1 VRFFD
6 VRVQQSSPG
15 QLDTYVSFGSD
26 KFIGA
31 SVQDILID
39 VIFFGSKYQ
48 TQGNHRSEVLPLREY
63 GALFIRRMEPGQPNP
78 STHDQQ
84 SSGQLAIVRHM
95 WSAACTARE

>member
-31 SVQDILID
+31 PVQDILID
-39 VIFFGSKYQ
+39 VKFF
-48 TQGNHRSEVLPLREY
+48 L
-63 GALFIRRMEPGQPNP
+63 I
-78 STHDQQ
+78 
-84 SSGQLAIVRHM
+84 
-95 WSAACTARE
+95 